1 MAVNTEAD
9 QADWNN
15 RIHIVDHSSLDQN
28 RGRINNYELFNQIPL
43 TKVRDQFHKYYQ
55 NINFLVPYPLPVCSR
70 INSQSG
76 RSWYNKPDL
85 LINKQNARLPNRH
98 GKISNHKE
106 RQELVKKR
114 QNNGCTNANGL
125 VPSERCHGEMESDEA
140 ECGRGPD
147 TVLRAGNEAVGSPG
161 ARLGSPGR
169 GLAPN
174 SGVASPPSGNNT
186 TTAGE
191 INAKVKYLFI
201 F

>member
-1 MAVNTEAD
+1 MHDFRIGTEKSAITKNDRNLSRSARTMAVQTA
-9 QADWNN
+9 W
-15 RIHIVDHSSLDQN
+15 
-28 RGRINNYELFNQIPL
+28 FP
-43 TKVRDQFHKYYQ
+43 VRD
-55 NINFLVPYPLPVCSR
+55 
-70 INSQSG
+70 
-76 RSWYNKPDL
+76 
-85 LINKQNARLPNRH
+85 AT
-98 GKISNHKE
+98 
-106 RQELVKKR
+106 KKW
-114 QNNGCTNANGL
+114 
-125 VPSERCHGEMESDEA
+125 SDEA
-140 ECGRGPD
+140 GSGRGPD

>member
-1 MAVNTEAD
+1 MAASTEVVN
-9 QADWNN
+9 QADWSN
-15 RIHIVDHSSLDQN
+15 RIHLVDHSSLDQN
-28 RGRINNYELFNQIPL
+28 RDRINYELFNQIPL

-55 NINFLVPYPLPVCSR
+55 NINFFVHHSLPVCSG
-70 INSQSG
+70 IKSQSG
-76 RSWYNKPDL
+76 RSWYNRPDL
-85 LINKQNARLPNRH
+85 HLSKQNTRRQNRK

-114 QNNGCTNANGL
+114 QNNGCTNGL
-125 VPSERCHGEMESDEA
+125 VPSERCHEEMESDEA

-161 ARLGSPGR
+161 ARLDSPGR

>member
-1 MAVNTEAD
+1 MAVSTEGNQTD
-9 QADWNN
+9 RNN
-15 RIHIVDHSSLDQN
+15 RIHIVDHSSLDQS
-28 RGRINNYELFNQIPL
+28 RGRTNYELFNQISL
-43 TKVRDQFHKYYQ
+43 TEVRDQFHKYYE
-55 NINFLVPYPLPVCSR
+55 NINFFVAYSLPVCSG
-70 INSQSG
+70 IKSQSG
-76 RSWYNKPDL
+76 RSWYNRPDFR
-85 LINKQNARLPNRH
+85 INKQNARLPKWH

-114 QNNGCTNANGL
+114 QSNGCTNGL
-125 VPSERCHGEMESDEA
+125 VPSERCHEEMESDEA
-140 ECGRGPD
+140 GSGRGPD

-174 SGVASPPSGNNT
+174 SGVASPPSSNNT